1 MHAESN
7 MEHAVENRDVLSIL
21 TASAPSGGTG
31 SSLARALVIVS
42 GVSSLVAS
50 LLSLV

>member
-1 MHAESN
+1 
-7 MEHAVENRDVLSIL
+7 MEHAVVNRDISSTMTVGP
-21 TASAPSGGTG
+21 PSGGTG
-31 SSLARALVIVS
+31 SSLARAVVIVS